1 MHEISAIDIGKTID
15 WGKTSQD
22 YAQYRPG
29 PPPRFYATLQ
39 AFGIGLSGQ
48 TILDLGTGTGLLN
61 LTVDFYTGPAEEVPC
76 EDGSFEVITANQCWL
91 YFDKAKMIPEVKR
104 LLKPSG
110 LLVTSHF
117 SWLPRLDPVAKATEE
132 LVLKHNPAWSAN
144 DWSGNIPMIPSWSE
158 EHFQV
163 QGMFWFDAPIGFT
176 HESWR
181 GRIRACRGVG
191 AGLEGDAVAA
201 FDAEHQALLEK
212 MVPNEFSVLH
222 RIDAHL
228 FGVE

>member
-1 MHEISAIDIGKTID
+1 
-15 WGKTSQD
+15 
-22 YAQYRPG
+22 
-29 PPPRFYATLQ
+29 
-39 AFGIGLSGQ
+39 
-48 TILDLGTGTGLLN
+48 LGTGTGLLARQFAHQGANVTGIDISATQIETAKNLALQDN
-61 LTVDFYTGPAEEVPC
+61 LTVDFYAGPAEEVPC

-144 DWSGNIPMIPSWSE
+144 DWSGNIPMTPSWSE

-181 GRIRACRGVG
+181 GRIRAASGTVG
-191 AGLEGDAVAA
+191 EDG
-201 FDAEHQALLEK
+201 AE
-212 MVPNEFSVLH
+212 
-222 RIDAHL
+222 
-228 FGVE
+228 